1 MITKVCQFHAKNEQ
15 GSNLVQVFHPGEME
29 RAAEFFSMGKKG
41 AALLA
46 PVQQY
51 LERLQRHPNRIY
63 VLANALGAGEFWSS
77 NINGDYFPEA
87 GLIHPG
93 RQYGYETFYGAHPY
107 KHHVNKDPSKSFG
120 SVDLSCWHDL
130 MKRVELVIVVDRLLA
145 TQHGAE
151 DVVDKLD
158 RGLFPDLSM
167 GCRVPYDLCSICT
180 DWPKYR
186 AAQAKFRAGTHA
198 SVSQAVLQFHR
209 RDPISGLAITRK
221 DYCSHLLRQLNK
233 ILPDGRKVYMVNDY
247 PRFFDISFVFI
258 GADKTAK
265 VMAKLASAMPYE
277 GDVVPSWYLAEV
289 MGYSQSDDQD
299 IEKVASYHFFT
310 NKPNHLAGVEAVI
323 AKLNEKRA
331 SHAKGAEIIKDTAPS
346 QFGSK
351 AMSPLPS
358 RPDLPRDVLNSLG
371 SHDLSESL
379 STPTTLGM
387 VLKPREFQRITIIRL
402 GKPDL
407 ADKLDDQGLI
417 FPPTDEVDSSI
428 PVGAQYF
435 SPLIKDLLLP
445 HLEGRS
451 ALEPVAQRTVIRIS
465 VCPAPASPEP
475 ILKEAE
481 ANPFLSKIAA
491 AYNGYLDLV
500 VDCLRGTEGI
510 VREHADV
517 WSAVFRNGVAD
528 GFEKVGELGK
538 VSPAVLLGSIG
549 GAYLLSTLAD
559 WERRKAMMGARPPV
573 GPIVDTIAD
582 YPKAMMFLAGL
593 GALHQQGSDIP
604 KRILHGL
611 GALIQGK

>member
-1 MITKVCQFHAKNEQ
+1 MITKVCQFHAQHEQ

-41 AALLA
+41 AVLLA

-77 NINGDYFPEA
+77 NINGDYFPEP

-93 RQYGYETFYGAHPY
+93 RQYGYETFYDAHPY
-107 KHHVNKDPSKSFG
+107 KHHKNKDPRKSFG

-130 MKRVELVIVVDRLLA
+130 MKRVELVIVVDRLLS

-158 RGLFPDLSM
+158 QGMFPDLSM
-167 GCRVPYDLCSICT
+167 GCKVPYDLCSICT

-186 AAQAKFRAGTHA
+186 AAQATFRAGSHA
-198 SVSQAVLQFHR
+198 GVSQAVLRYHQ
-209 RDPISGLAITRK
+209 RDPITGLSITRK
-221 DYCSHLLRQLNK
+221 DYCDHLLRQLNK
-233 ILPDGRKVYMVNDY
+233 ILPDGRKVYAINDY

-265 VMAKLASAMPYE
+265 VMAKLASASYE
-277 GDVVPSWYLAEV
+277 GDVVPSWYLAEE
-289 MGYSQSDDQD
+289 MGYSQSDDHGL
-299 IEKVASYHFFT
+299 EKVASYHFLT
-310 NKPNHLAGVEAVI
+310 NKPAGVEAVI

-331 SHAKGAEIIKDTAPS
+331 SHAKGAEIIKDVTPS

-351 AMSPLPS
+351 AMAPLPS

-371 SHDLSESL
+371 SHDLGEAL

-407 ADKLDDQGLI
+407 ADKLDEQGLI
-417 FPPTDEVDSSI
+417 FPPTEESDSSI
-428 PVGAQYF
+428 PVDAGHF
-435 SPLIKDLLLP
+435 SSLIKNLLLP

-451 ALEPVAQRTVIRIS
+451 ALEPVARRTVIRIS
-465 VCPAPASPEP
+465 VCPPPAEP
-475 ILKEAE
+475 MLKDAE
-481 ANPFLSKIAA
+481 ATPFLSKIAA
-491 AYNGYLDLV
+491 AYNGYLDRV
-500 VDCLRGTEGI
+500 ADCLRGTQDI
-510 VREHADV
+510 VRENADV
-517 WSAVFRNGVAD
+517 WSAVFRSGVAD

-538 VSPAVLLGSIG
+538 VSPAVLLGSVG
-549 GAYLLSTLAD
+549 GAYLLSALAD

-573 GPIVDTIAD
+573 GPLVDTVAD
-582 YPKAMMFLAGL
+582 YPKAMMLLAGL

-604 KRILHGL
+604 QRILRGF